1 MSDSQKGNVKQL
13 DRFSLNHVQQKI
25 IDSDPNNLG
34 EVMDRNTRIYRRLKK
49 KLIKKGR
56 LV

>member
-1 MSDSQKGNVKQL
+1 MKKRRIRNVKQL

-56 LV
+56 LL

>member
-1 MSDSQKGNVKQL
+1 MKKRRIRNVKQL

-25 IDSDPNNLG
+25 MDSDPNNLG

-49 KLIKKGR
+49 KLIKKGK

>member
-1 MSDSQKGNVKQL
+1 MKKRRIRNVKQL
-13 DRFSLNHVQQKI
+13 DRFSINHVLQKI

>member
-1 MSDSQKGNVKQL
+1 MKKRRIRNVKQL

-34 EVMDRNTRIYRRLKK
+34 EVMDRNTRTYRRLKK
-49 KLIKKGR
+49 KLIKKGK